1 MQHCEQPPVH
11 CPFDDDQYHCESE
24 LSLREIRALFG
35 EEKPDKYEQF
45 LKKSVKLA
53 SLRPSINNLV
63 FNCKTPDCDGFCYY
77 EDEKNTK
84 WFCCP
89 LCSVLYCLKCQRA
102 TALEGH
108 QCGPDSSGGGVGG
121 DGEPEPEQAPEKELT
136 EEEKKS
142 ERFIQVKTKAND
154 F

>member
-1 MQHCEQPPVH
+1 MQHSEQPPVA

-35 EEKPDKYEQF
+35 EERLDEYERF

-53 SLRPSINNLV
+53 SLRPTTDNRV
-63 FNCKTPDCDGFCYY
+63 FLCPTPDCDGFCYY
-77 EDEKNTK
+77 DDEKNTK

-89 LCSVLYCLKCQRA
+89 LCSVLYCLKCQQA
-102 TALEGH
+102 HAEEQ
-108 QCGPDSSGGGVGG
+108 QCAAD
-121 DGEPEPEQAPEKELT
+121 DAGEPEQTPEKEPT
-136 EEEKKS
+136 EEERKS
-142 ERFIQVKTKAND
+142 ERFIQVKQWPNQADD

>member
-35 EEKPDKYEQF
+35 EQLDKYEQF

-53 SLRPSINNLV
+53 SLRPSTDNLV
-63 FNCKTPDCDGFCYY
+63 FLCKTPDCDGFCYY

-89 LCSVLYCLKCQRA
+89 LCSVLYCLKCQRSSE
-102 TALEGH
+102 LEGH
-108 QCGPDSSGGGVGG
+108 QCGPDGG
-121 DGEPEPEQAPEKELT
+121 DGGAGEAEQAPEKELS

-142 ERFIQVKTKAND
+142 ERFIQVKTKADD

>member
-1 MQHCEQPPVH
+1 MQHSEQPPVC

-35 EEKPDKYEQF
+35 DELDKYEQF

-53 SLRPSINNLV
+53 SLRPSTNNLV
-63 FNCKTPDCDGFCYY
+63 FLCPTPDCDGFCYY

-84 WFCCP
+84 WFSCP
-89 LCSVLYCLKCQRA
+89 LCLALYCLRCQKA
-102 TALEGH
+102 HTEEQQCAL
-108 QCGPDSSGGGVGG
+108 DDGVQ
-121 DGEPEPEQAPEKELT
+121 EQTPEKELT

-142 ERFIQVKTKAND
+142 ERFIQVKTKQQNQADD